1 MFKPKKIHIIIA
13 VVLAALIMYTY
24 TYREYFEAELENKR
38 TNDRI
43 DKLSADI
50 EDLKKE
56 FESKNKKMEA
66 QGQQAAAMSA
76 TLQAIPTGFNP
87 SPLPTI

>member
-1 MFKPKKIHIIIA
+1 MVILA
-13 VVLAALIMYTY
+13 VIIMYRY
-24 TYREYFEAELENKR
+24 MYREYFEAELENKR

-50 EDLKKE
+50 ESLRND
-56 FESKNKKMEA
+56 FQTAGKKMET
-66 QGQQAAAMSA
+66 QGQQAAAMTAS
-76 TLQAIPTGFNP
+76 LQAIPTGFNP

>member
-1 MFKPKKIHIIIA
+1 LNIIIM
-13 VVLAALIMYTY
+13 VILVIMIIYGY
-24 TYREYFEAELENKR
+24 SYREYFEAELENKR

-43 DKLSADI
+43 DKLTSEIA
-50 EDLKKE
+50 ELRSQ
-56 FESKNKKMEA
+56 FETAGKKMET

-87 SPLPTI
+87 APLPPT

>member
-1 MFKPKKIHIIIA
+1 MVILVIMII
-13 VVLAALIMYTY
+13 YGY
-24 TYREYFEAELENKR
+24 SYREYFEAELENKR

-43 DKLSADI
+43 DKLTSEIA
-50 EDLKKE
+50 ELRNQ
-56 FESKNKKMEA
+56 FQNAGKKMEA

-87 SPLPTI
+87 SPLPPT

>member
-1 MFKPKKIHIIIA
+1 MFKRKGLNIII
-13 VVLAALIMYTY
+13 VVILIIIIMYTFA
-24 TYREYFEAELENKR
+24 YREYFEAELESKR
-38 TNDRI
+38 TNERI
-43 DKLSADI
+43 DKLTSEI
-50 EDLKKE
+50 ESIKSD
-56 FESKNKKMEA
+56 FEKNNEKMKS

>member
-1 MFKPKKIHIIIA
+1 MLKPKKSTIII
-13 VVLAALIMYTY
+13 VVILAIIIMYTY
-24 TYREYFEAELENKR
+24 SYREYFEAELENKR

-76 TLQAIPTGFNP
+76 TLQSIPTGFNP
-87 SPLPTI
+87 SPLPNL